1 MKKKR
6 WLCLFTVMVM
16 SMLLSLS
23 VSAAPGTDRPSTDKN
38 QYQGT
43 VDQIYLAIHDQEGEW
58 PAEPSIADH
67 AYLFLKKS
75 GNTITSGGS
84 GSVQF
89 DTKAS
94 NYINTKAFQDL
105 YRGSV
110 KTSGSDGGKVT
121 GLSKPTGMDGTEGFW
136 TQTGFSALTSL
147 KNDIIRVY
155 LQNRTSDTQ
164 IKNPTE
170 AQIAAYDVL
179 IYVVKYEEYYTGS
192 GAISYGNSGYHVDC
206 AVVKKSNVKLVYDAN
221 LPDGYT
227 MVSGVGLPNNKTV
240 AQNTKGVVL
249 DNLSYRNNQSK
260 GQEIENAAGQAG
272 AFLGWSLDKETVVS
286 SVDIETADVTV
297 YALWRTEEP
306 QENVSVHYDANLPDG
321 FSLADGV
328 TLPGSKTVAQNTSDV
343 SLGAL
348 QYAEGLVS
356 GNEIHNEES
365 GQNGNFLGWSLTAN
379 GTDTVTS
386 IDVGTTDVT
395 VYAVWSIEAEEPE
408 QPGRLSVLKTVK
420 SVGGAAVPQDEDGNL
435 VIPTAYPGYEILW
448 EITVTNSG
456 SEAASFT
463 LTDALLEQGAKVYD
477 ADGNPVIVSGTLWT
491 GTVAANSSC
500 TYTVRYTLQKKDL
513 SADGLVNT
521 VVLDEEEIPA
531 EAVPTSAYPVYVYFK
546 TLLVKAD
553 GTEEA
558 ISLSTVN
565 YNDATSGGW
574 ATLGWISDLLTEQ
587 PADAYSETS
596 YESGFQVAKSAV
608 SAGNLTAYGDNG
620 TWLSSVQWDKL
631 IASHGANGLGDTE
644 IVTEP
649 EGRLAWHL
657 NGSVRVCRLTYDG
670 NASDASG
677 VPEEAYLVKDTA
689 SQVSDQ
695 IPYRAGYVFT
705 GWNTKPDGTG
715 DSYEAGSTITL
726 SMSDTLYAQWEE
738 TTASFDLNDMGG
750 SPVIKK
756 QLDGNPSSSYAETFT
771 VTLTPIEQEAM
782 PLSEETQTEAGIKGY
797 ADISADN
804 RTAGFVFA
812 EDAHIL
818 TFEVAGTYFYQV
830 QEVSGSNSCVTYDD
844 TVYMLVITVSQT
856 DDGVLKISDW
866 QFLMEGKEALGAYLT
881 ITNTYTA
888 PSGGGGGTR
897 PPVVV
902 KDTVKEYLNTE
913 DHFAYIVGYS
923 DGTVRPNSSITR
935 AEVATIFFRLLNDD
949 VRDKNLT
956 RSNSFS
962 DVNRSDWYNTAIS
975 TMAAL
980 GILDGYSDGTFRP
993 NEPITRAEF
1002 AAIAARFDE
1011 NAASGSAS
1019 FSDLSGHWAA
1029 GEISKA
1035 YKNGWVTGYS
1045 DGTFRPDQSITRAE
1059 AVALINR
1066 VLERELTEDAELL
1079 DEMNVWSDNRDT
1091 GKWYYL
1097 DIQEATNSHAYTRD
1111 KKGKES
1117 WVKLRTDPDWT
1128 SYED

>member
-1 MKKKR
+1 MRKRR
-6 WLCLFTVMVM
+6 WLWLCTVLLV
-16 SMLLSLS
+16 SVLLSLS
-23 VSAAPGTDRPSTDKN
+23 VSAAPGTEKPGTADKN
-38 QYQGT
+38 QYRGT

-67 AYLFLKKS
+67 AYLFLRKS

-89 DTKAS
+89 DTNAS
-94 NYINTKAFQDL
+94 SYIDTKAFQNL
-105 YRGSV
+105 YRGFV

-136 TQTGFSALTSL
+136 TENGFSALTSL

-155 LQNRTSDTQ
+155 LQNRTSGEKIQ
-164 IKNPTE
+164 SPTDL
-170 AQIAAYDVL
+170 QIAEYDVL
-179 IYVVKYEEYYTGS
+179 IYVVKYEEYYTNS
-192 GAISYGNSGYHVDC
+192 GEIYTGNSGYHVDC
-206 AVVKKSNVKLVYDAN
+206 AVVKKSSVKLVYDAN

-240 AQNTKGVVL
+240 AQNATGVAL
-249 DNLSYRNNQSK
+249 ENLSYRNNQSK
-260 GQEIENAAGQAG
+260 GQEIKNAEGKTG
-272 AFLGWSLDKETVVS
+272 AFLGWSLDKKTVVS
-286 SVDIETADVTV
+286 SVNI
-297 YALWRTEEP
+297 
-306 QENVSVHYDANLPDG
+306 
-321 FSLADGV
+321 
-328 TLPGSKTVAQNTSDV
+328 
-343 SLGAL
+343 
-348 QYAEGLVS
+348 
-356 GNEIHNEES
+356 
-365 GQNGNFLGWSLTAN
+365 
-379 GTDTVTS
+379 
-386 IDVGTTDVT
+386 GTTDVT
-395 VYAVWSIEAEEPE
+395 VYALWSIEAEEPE
-408 QPGRLSVLKTVK
+408 QPGNVSVRKTVK
-420 SVGGAAVPQDEDGNL
+420 SVGGVAVTQDDDGNQ
-435 VIPTAYPGYEILW
+435 VIPAAYPGYEIVW

-456 SEAASFT
+456 SKETSFT

-477 ADGNPVIVSGTLWT
+477 ADGDPVIVSKALWT
-491 GTVAANSSC
+491 GTVAAGGSY
-500 TYTVRYTLQKKDL
+500 TYTVRYTLQKEDL
-513 SADGLVNT
+513 TADGLVNT

-558 ISLSTVN
+558 ISLSNVN
-565 YNDATSGGW
+565 YNDAASGGW
-574 ATLGWISDLLTEQ
+574 ATLGWIANLLPEQ
-587 PADAYSETS
+587 PADDYSETS

-608 SAGNLTAYGDNG
+608 RAGNLTAYGDNG
-620 TWLSSVQWDKL
+620 AWLSFVQWDEL
-631 IASHGANGLGDTE
+631 IASYGANGLGDTA

-670 NASDASG
+670 NAADASG
-677 VPEEAYLVKDTA
+677 VPKDAYLVKDTA
-689 SQVSDQ
+689 SQLSGDA
-695 IPYRAGYVFT
+695 PYRAGYVFT
-705 GWNTKPDGTG
+705 GWNTEPDGTG
-715 DSYEAGSTITL
+715 DSYAIGSMITL
-726 SMSDTLYAQWEE
+726 SRSDTLYAQWEE
-738 TTASFDLNDMGG
+738 TTASFDLNNMGG
-750 SPVIKK
+750 SAVIKK
-756 QLDGNPSSSYAETFT
+756 HLDGNPGSSYAETFA
-771 VTLTPIEQEAM
+771 VTL
-782 PLSEETQTEAGIKGY
+782 SEKTQTEAVIKGY
-797 ADISADN
+797 AEISADD
-804 RTAGFVFA
+804 RTAGFLFA
-812 EDAHIL
+812 EGEHIL
-818 TFEVAGTYFYQV
+818 TFESEGTYFYQV
-830 QEVSGSNSCVTYDD
+830 QEVSGSNSRVTYDD
-844 TVYMLVITVSQT
+844 SVYTLEITVIET
-856 DDGVLKISDW
+856 DDGRLKISDW
-866 QFLMEGKEALGAYLT
+866 RFLLDGKETLGAHLT
-881 ITNTYTA
+881 ITNTYTRTSG
-888 PSGGGGGTR
+888 SGGGKHPTT
-897 PPVVV
+897 VV
-902 KDTVKEYLNTE
+902 KNTVKEYLNTE
-913 DHFAYIVGYS
+913 DHFAYIVGYP

-962 DVNRSDWYNTAIS
+962 DVNRGDWYNTAIS

-1035 YKNGWVTGYS
+1035 YQNGWVTGYS
-1045 DGTFRPDQSITRAE
+1045 DGTFRPDRSITRAE
-1059 AVALINR
+1059 AVTLINR
-1066 VLERELTEDAELL
+1066 VLERELPEDAELL

-1111 KKGKES
+1111 KKDKES

>member
-1 MKKKR
+1 M
-6 WLCLFTVMVM
+6 
-16 SMLLSLS
+16 
-23 VSAAPGTDRPSTDKN
+23 
-38 QYQGT
+38 
-43 VDQIYLAIHDQEGEW
+43 
-58 PAEPSIADH
+58 
-67 AYLFLKKS
+67 
-75 GNTITSGGS
+75 
-84 GSVQF
+84 
-89 DTKAS
+89 
-94 NYINTKAFQDL
+94 
-105 YRGSV
+105 
-110 KTSGSDGGKVT
+110 
-121 GLSKPTGMDGTEGFW
+121 
-136 TQTGFSALTSL
+136 
-147 KNDIIRVY
+147 
-155 LQNRTSDTQ
+155 
-164 IKNPTE
+164 
-170 AQIAAYDVL
+170 
-179 IYVVKYEEYYTGS
+179 
-192 GAISYGNSGYHVDC
+192 
-206 AVVKKSNVKLVYDAN
+206 
-221 LPDGYT
+221 
-227 MVSGVGLPNNKTV
+227 
-240 AQNTKGVVL
+240 
-249 DNLSYRNNQSK
+249 
-260 GQEIENAAGQAG
+260 
-272 AFLGWSLDKETVVS
+272 
-286 SVDIETADVTV
+286 
-297 YALWRTEEP
+297 
-306 QENVSVHYDANLPDG
+306 
-321 FSLADGV
+321 
-328 TLPGSKTVAQNTSDV
+328 
-343 SLGAL
+343 
-348 QYAEGLVS
+348 
-356 GNEIHNEES
+356 
-365 GQNGNFLGWSLTAN
+365 
-379 GTDTVTS
+379 
-386 IDVGTTDVT
+386 T
-395 VYAVWSIEAEEPE
+395 VYAVWSIEEEPE
-408 QPGRLSVLKTVK
+408 QPGSVSVRKTVK
-420 SVGGAAVPQDEDGNL
+420 SVGGVAVTQDDDGNL
-435 VIPTAYPGYEILW
+435 VIPTAYPGYEIVW

-456 SEAASFT
+456 SKDASFT
-463 LTDALLEQGAKVYD
+463 LTDALLDQGAKVYD

-491 GTVAANSSC
+491 GTVAANDSC
-500 TYTVRYTLQKKDL
+500 TYTVRYTLQKEDL
-513 SADGLVNT
+513 TADGLVNT

-553 GTEEA
+553 GTEET
-558 ISLSTVN
+558 IQLSTVN
-565 YNDATSGGW
+565 YNDATNGGW

-620 TWLSSVQWDKL
+620 AWLSSVQWDEL
-631 IASHGANGLGDTE
+631 IASHGANGLGDTA

-649 EGRLAWHL
+649 EDRLAWHL

-677 VPEEAYLVKDTA
+677 VPEEAYPVKDTA

-705 GWNTKPDGTG
+705 GWNTEPDGTG
-715 DSYEAGSTITL
+715 DPYEAGSTITL

-750 SPVIKK
+750 SAVIKK
-756 QLDGNPSSSYAETFT
+756 HLDGNPGSSYAETFAA
-771 VTLTPIEQEAM
+771 TLTPIEQEAK
-782 PLSEETQTEAGIKGY
+782 PLSGETQTETSIKGY

-804 RTAGFVFA
+804 RTAGFLFA
-812 EDAHIL
+812 EDEHIL
-818 TFEVAGTYFYQV
+818 TFEAAGTYFYQV
-830 QEVSGSNSCVTYDD
+830 QEISGSNSRVTYDD
-844 TVYMLVITVSQT
+844 SAYMLMITVSQT
-856 DDGVLKISDW
+856 DDGRLKISDW
-866 QFLMEGKEALGAYLT
+866 QFLLDGKEALGAYLT

-956 RSNSFS
+956 RSNLFS
-962 DVNRSDWYNTAIS
+962 DVSRGDWYNTAIS
-975 TMAAL
+975 TMAVL

-1029 GEISKA
+1029 SEISKA
-1035 YKNGWVTGYS
+1035 YQNGWVTGYS
-1045 DGTFRPDQSITRAE
+1045 DGTFRPDRSITRAE
-1059 AVALINR
+1059 AVTLINR
-1066 VLERELTEDAELL
+1066 VLERELPEDAELL

-1117 WVKLRTDPDWT
+1117 WVKMRTDPDWT